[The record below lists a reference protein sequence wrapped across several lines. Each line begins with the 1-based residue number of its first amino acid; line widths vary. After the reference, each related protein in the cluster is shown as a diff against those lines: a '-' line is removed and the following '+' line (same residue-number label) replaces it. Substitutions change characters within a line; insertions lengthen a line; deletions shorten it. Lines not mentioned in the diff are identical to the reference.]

1 MVYEGN
7 EKYIFISYAHKD
19 SARVLP
25 LVDALQANGFR
36 VWYDSGIEAGTEWP
50 EYIEDHL
57 CRAGVV
63 VAFMSPAAV
72 ASKNCR
78 NEINLALELNKE
90 VLVVYLEE
98 TVLAKGMR
106 LQLNAAQSLFRMN
119 HTSDQS
125 FARELVNARI
135 LHSCRTAMAQ
145 PQTQYAPPRPVQSST
160 VISSVQSIG
169 SKDSGDI
176 WPKGSYSKTIN
187 RDVFC
192 TIVFHINLFKPLGI
206 VGTVPMNTKIYN
218 ADGYLVFDNTINVQV
233 QPEYNRMAT
242 GWILKGDDGSF
253 ISSGEY
259 KLVCS
264 VNHSPEVSYSFTV
277 CGDEDKVLLSR
288 KSFGAK
294 LRALFE
300 D

>member
-1 MVYEGN
+1 MVYEGD

-50 EYIEDHL
+50 EYIEEHL
-57 CRAGVV
+57 CNAQVV

-90 VLVVYLEE
+90 VLVVYLED

-106 LQLNAAQSLFRMN
+106 LQLNAAQSLFRMH
-119 HTSDQS
+119 HTSDES
-125 FARELVNARI
+125 FARELLAARI
-135 LHSCRTAMAQ
+135 LRDCCDGAPRT
-145 PQTQYAPPRPVQSST
+145 TPRPESPRNLQSGT

-192 TIVFHINLFKPLGI
+192 TIVFHINLFKPLGFT
-206 VGTVPMNTKIYN
+206 GTVPLVAKIYN

-233 QPEYNRMAT
+233 RPEYNRMAT

-253 ISSGEY
+253 IPSGEY
-259 KLVCS
+259 KLVCA
-264 VNHSPEVSYSFTV
+264 VNNSPEVSYSFTV
-277 CGDEDKVLLSR
+277 CGDEDTSAR

-294 LRALFE
+294 LRSLFK